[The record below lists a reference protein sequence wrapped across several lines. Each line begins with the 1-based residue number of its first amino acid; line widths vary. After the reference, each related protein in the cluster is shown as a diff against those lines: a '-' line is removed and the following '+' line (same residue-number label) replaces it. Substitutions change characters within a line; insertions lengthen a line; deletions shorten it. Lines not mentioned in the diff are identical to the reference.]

1 MHGIILAGGSG
12 SRLWPLSRELYPK
25 QLLKLNS
32 NKSLL
37 EKTYE
42 RLMRIMDIDNILAIT
57 NSKHYSNVKML
68 LSEYTKDIRVL
79 AEPAAKNTAP
89 AIAIATKYLLD
100 FGHDDI
106 ILAVPSDHL
115 IEDSKKFAQTIE
127 NAKKLAQDGYIV
139 TIGAKPLNANSGF
152 GYIKIGE
159 KIASDNFSDSESF
172 SQYKVQCFE
181 EKPDIEKAKEYF
193 NNSKYYWNSGI
204 FVFKASVLMQTLKE
218 VCPLIY
224 DITQKFNF
232 KVQDDIDYMTFN
244 KYPNIS
250 FDYAVLEKAS
260 NVAMV
265 EMLCDWSDLGSWDAI
280 YDMNN
285 KDENKNVKIGNV
297 IEKNCENSMLY
308 SSERLL
314 TGVGLKDVIIVE
326 TPDAVL
332 ACNKN
337 DTQGVKDIFEQLKEV
352 KNDAHRIHTTVYRPW
367 GYYTV
372 LNQGEGYLT
381 KMICVSR
388 KGQLSLQSHKYRSE
402 HWVVLSGTARVTL
415 EDKVFM
421 LKAGSSIDIPVRAIH
436 SLANPYDQELKIIEV
451 QKGDKL
457 IEEDII
463 RYKDI
468 YGRIG

>member
-25 QLLKLNS
+25 QLLKLNF

-42 RLMRIMDIDNILAIT
+42 RLMGIMDIDNIIAIT
-57 NSKHYSNVKML
+57 NAKHYSSVKMQ
-68 LSEYTKDIRVL
+68 LSEYTKDVRVL
-79 AEPAAKNTAP
+79 AEPSAKNTAP

-100 FGHDDI
+100 FDKDDI
-106 ILAVPSDHL
+106 ILVVPSDHL
-115 IEDSKKFAQTIE
+115 IKDSKKFRETIE
-127 NAKKLAQDGYIV
+127 TAKKVAQEGYIV
-139 TIGAKPLNANSGF
+139 TIGVKPDHASSGF
-152 GYIKIGE
+152 GYIQTGQKL
-159 KIASDNFSDSESF
+159 SEG
-172 SQYKVQCFE
+172 YKVSHFV
-181 EKPDIEKAKEYF
+181 EKPDIEKAKKYL
-193 NNSKYYWNSGI
+193 SDPSYYWNCGI
-204 FVFKASVLMQTLKE
+204 FVFRASVLMEALKE
-218 VCPLIY
+218 YAPLIY
-224 DITQKFNF
+224 EITQKFNF
-232 KVQDDIDYMTFN
+232 KVQDDIDFMTFN
-244 KYPNIS
+244 KYPSIS
-250 FDYAVLEKAS
+250 FDYALLEKAKDI
-260 NVAMV
+260 AMV
-265 EMLCDWSDLGSWDAI
+265 EMKADWNDLGSWDAI
-280 YDMNN
+280 YDMNE
-285 KDENKNVKIGNV
+285 KDKNNNVKIGNV
-297 IEKNCENSMLY
+297 IEKNCKNSMLY

-314 TGVGLKDVIIVE
+314 TGVGLNNVIIVE
-326 TPDAVL
+326 TSDAVL
-332 ACNKN
+332 ACDRN
-337 DTQGVKDIFEQLKEV
+337 DTQSVKEIYEKLKET

-381 KMICVSR
+381 KMISVSR

-436 SLANPYDQELKIIEV
+436 SLANPYDAELKIIEV